1 MTVPLIRAVV
11 VSGAPEAVVRRCLAG
26 LCAAGQSKAYALQA
40 YFIDNSGCGAHAC
53 LAGDFPCVRY
63 IANDAPRGFSS
74 NHNLAFQG
82 EADFALLLNNDAFIT
97 PDAIPAML
105 RTLAAHP
112 DWAAVSARLLNADG
126 SDQGTRFRFPSLTTA
141 ALAAAA
147 PFGRFLIHGER
158 LPTGDVDRP
167 SDWAP
172 ATCLLVR
179 RAAAEQI
186 GPLDLLFDPGYAEDI
201 DWCRRAHGKGWRV
214 GMCAAASIT
223 HLGSATYG
231 SGHAR
236 QRALGLRNL
245 CLYHAKH
252 DSLNLARRVA
262 GVWRWGFLWRV
273 GLAALQADA
282 SRKWSYQAARDMAG
296 QLRQL
301 LPPAARPADAHALW
315 QVAAALASGAQFL
328 DDANHG

>member
-112 DWAAVSARLLNADG
+112 DWAAVSARC
-126 SDQGTRFRFPSLTTA
+126 STPTA
-141 ALAAAA
+141 A
-147 PFGRFLIHGER
+147 
-158 LPTGDVDRP
+158 T
-167 SDWAP
+167 
-172 ATCLLVR
+172 
-179 RAAAEQI
+179 RA
-186 GPLDLLFDPGYAEDI
+186 
-201 DWCRRAHGKGWRV
+201 RAF
-214 GMCAAASIT
+214 ASP
-223 HLGSATYG
+223 
-231 SGHAR
+231 
-236 QRALGLRNL
+236 
-245 CLYHAKH
+245 
-252 DSLNLARRVA
+252 V
-262 GVWRWGFLWRV
+262 
-273 GLAALQADA
+273 
-282 SRKWSYQAARDMAG
+282 
-296 QLRQL
+296 
-301 LPPAARPADAHALW
+301 
-315 QVAAALASGAQFL
+315 
-328 DDANHG
+328 